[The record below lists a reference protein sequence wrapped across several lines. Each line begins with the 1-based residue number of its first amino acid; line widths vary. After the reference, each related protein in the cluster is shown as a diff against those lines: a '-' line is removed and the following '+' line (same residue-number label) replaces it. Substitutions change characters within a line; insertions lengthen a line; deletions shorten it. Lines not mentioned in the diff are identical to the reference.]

1 MFRQKALLLSA
12 LLLVS
17 MTLLGQKA
25 TITGKVVD
33 GKTSETLIGATV
45 LLNTGVGTT
54 TDFDGSYSLETDPG
68 EYELTIGYLGFESYT
83 EKITLTAGQKITID
97 VELGGEATLLQT
109 ATVTSGKYEKP
120 LGEVTVSLAVMKP
133 DLLESTSKPS
143 IDQFLE
149 KIPGVTMIDG
159 QANIRGGS
167 GFSQGAGSRVLLLMD
182 DVPILQADAG
192 YPNWD
197 DVPIENIEQIEVVKG
212 AASALYGSSALNGIV
227 NVRTAYARAEPE
239 TKVSAFYTAYLSPE
253 DENLKW
259 WGDTLQPYQMSATL
273 SHKRK
278 IGKKT
283 DLVLGGFYTNRES
296 YNKDTYKEYGR
307 ANLSLRHRMTDR
319 LVFGLNANINYGR
332 AGSFFYWK
340 GSENLFEGTP
350 STITNR
356 QRNRYNIDPTVTF
369 FDKGENRHRFLG
381 RFYHVNNDNDSN
393 QSNKSNL
400 FYGEYQFQ
408 RKHKSIDLVSTAGI
422 VFSGTNVDAE
432 LYGDTTF
439 TSQNVAAYLQL
450 DKKFGDRLNL
460 SAGFRYEYNV
470 LNNPGFDY
478 PQGTVAPSREE
489 ESLPV
494 MRFGASYK
502 ATEGTFVRASIG
514 QGYRFPTVAEK
525 FIFTDV
531 GGFFI
536 VPNPDLT
543 SETGWSAEIGLR
555 QGFKLG
561 SLNGFV
567 DLAAFVMNYQ
577 NMMEF
582 NLDNSAFG
590 FRAVNIGD
598 TSTKGWEA
606 TLAGKGKI
614 GPVNMQFLTGYT
626 YIDPRFLE
634 FDNSRPGPGEE
645 ETVAQINANNSS
657 SEENILKYRSRHS
670 AKFDLEAN
678 FKGFTLGYA
687 ILYNSNQEAV
697 DAFFNVFLPGIAKFR
712 EDHNN
717 GFTVMNAR
725 AAFNFTDNLK
735 FSVLMGNITNI
746 LYTQRPGLLEAPR
759 NMTVRLDYKF

>member
-1 MFRQKALLLSA
+1 MFVQRAFLLSTFM
-12 LLLVS
+12 L
-17 MTLLGQKA
+17 MTLSVLGQKA

-33 GKTSETLIGATV
+33 GKTSESLIGATV
-45 LLNTGVGTT
+45 LLSNGEGTT
-54 TDFDGSYSLETDPG
+54 SDFDGSYSLQVVPG
-68 EYELTIGYLGFESYT
+68 EYELTVGYLGFESYK
-83 EKITLTAGQKITID
+83 EKIILKAGQVKTIN
-97 VELGGEATLLQT
+97 VELGGEVTLLQT

-149 KIPGVTMIDG
+149 KIPGVTIIDG

-197 DVPIENIEQIEVVKG
+197 DVPVENIEQIEVVKG

-227 NVRTAYARAEPE
+227 NVRTAFARAEPE
-239 TKVSAFYTAYLSPE
+239 TKAAVFYTAYLSPE
-253 DENLKW
+253 EESLKW
-259 WGDTLQPYQMSATL
+259 WGDTLQPYQVAATL

-278 IGKKT
+278 IGKT
-283 DLVLGGFYTNRES
+283 DLVLGGFYTNQES

-307 ANLSLRHRMTDR
+307 VNLGLRHRLTDR
-319 LVFGLNANINYGR
+319 LVLGLNANVNVGR

-340 GSENLFEGTP
+340 GTDNLFEGTP

-356 QRNRYNIDPTVTF
+356 ERNRFNIDPTITY

-381 RFYHVNNDNDSN
+381 RFYHVDNENDSN

-408 RKHKSIDLVSTAGI
+408 RKHKSFNLVSTAGL

-439 TSQNVAAYLQL
+439 TSKNVAAYLQL
-450 DKKFGDRLNL
+450 DKKFGERLNL
-460 SAGFRYEYNV
+460 SAGFRYEYNI
-470 LNNPGFDY
+470 LNNPGFEY
-478 PQGTVAPSREE
+478 AQGVVEPSTEE

-494 MRFGASYK
+494 FRFGASYK
-502 ATEGTFVRASIG
+502 ATEGTFLRASIG

-525 FIFTDV
+525 FIVTDV

-536 VPNPDLT
+536 LPNPSLT

-561 SLNGFV
+561 GLNGFI
-567 DLAAFVMNYQ
+567 DLAAFMMNYQ

-582 NLDNSAFG
+582 NSVGAG
-590 FRAVNIGD
+590 FRSVNIGD
-598 TSTKGWEA
+598 TSTKGWEV
-606 TLAGKGKI
+606 TLAGKGKL

-626 YIDPRFLE
+626 YIDPRFLD
-634 FDNSRPGPGEE
+634 FDTSRPDPGEQE
-645 ETVAQINANNSS
+645 SIAQINANNSS
-657 SEENILKYRSRHS
+657 SDENILKYRSKHS
-670 AKFDLEAN
+670 VKFDLEAR
-678 FKGFTLGYA
+678 FKGLTLGYA
-687 ILYNSNQEAV
+687 AFYNSHQEAV
-697 DAFFNVFLPGIAKFR
+697 DAFFVVFLPGIGKFR
-712 EDHNN
+712 EDNPE
-717 GFTVMNAR
+717 GFLTMNAR
-725 AAFNFTDNLK
+725 AAYNFTENLK
-735 FSVLMGNITNI
+735 FSVILGNISNV

-759 NMTVRLDYKF
+759 NLTVRLDYKF